1 MRSMENR
8 VFIDTNIFLDLILG
22 RGKFGNLVE
31 NFLGTAV
38 NQKASL
44 FTSISCIHTIIYVLQ
59 KEKFNPEAL
68 KNTIFKINQLIELA
82 QTNSEDISR
91 AISSDF
97 NDLEDAILFQTAMSN
112 ECGFF
117 ITRNVKDF
125 PKDNNK
131 IKVLLPEDYS

>member
-8 VFIDTNIFLDLILG
+8 VFIDTNIFLDLILD
-22 RGKFGNLVE
+22 RGKFGNLAE
-31 NFLGTAV
+31 NFLGIAV

-44 FTSISCIHTIIYVLQ
+44 FTSISCIQTIIYVLQ
-59 KEKFNPEAL
+59 KEKFNPL
-68 KNTIFKINQLIELA
+68 VELA

-91 AISSDF
+91 AIFSDF

-112 ECGFF
+112 QCGFF
-117 ITRNVKDF
+117 ITRNIKDF